1 LMVLVGTSST
11 ASALFMGGS
20 TPVKATGEGC
30 YRNSDCPAA
39 YACLRGVCEEECVE
53 NRDCSLG
60 SVCKKVGGA
69 GGQRLGQCAAPVRG
83 DGFTSTPPT
92 RCRAIVSQT
101 RRFEK

>member
-69 GGQRLGQCAAPVRG
+69 GGAAARAVCRPGPRRRLHVH
-83 DGFTSTPPT
+83 PT
-92 RCRAIVSQT
+92 NEVQSNRLANATV
-101 RRFEK
+101 